1 MNAPRPPRP
10 SLLVVDDEPLVRNVL
25 LEILDVLGYE
35 ALGAESGEEA
45 IALVSSREGPLAGAF
60 VDVKMAGISGFT
72 CIAAL
77 RRIRPG
83 LPCLLMSGCD
93 AEEISGAVPS
103 GVAWLSKPFTLADV
117 RGAVAAL
124 GPG

>member
-1 MNAPRPPRP
+1 MP
-10 SLLVVDDEPLVRNVL
+10 SALLVVDDEPLVRNVL
-25 LEILDVLGYE
+25 LEILDVLGFE

-45 IALVSSREGPLAGAF
+45 IAHLSSREDPLAGAF
-60 VDVKMAGISGFT
+60 VDVKMAGISGLT

-83 LPCLLMSGCD
+83 LPCVLMSGYGPED
-93 AEEISGAVPS
+93 ISGVVPS

-117 RGAVAAL
+117 RGALAAL
-124 GPG
+124 QPG